1 MCKAFAI
8 KRIKTVNF
16 RYLLLRLIRHFIS
29 EDVAR
34 FLLKMR
40 WIIRPGLE
48 SSDPLSAVDQY
59 IKGLAKYGKTIKGKR
74 ILVFGYGGRFS
85 VAVELLKQGAAHVVL
100 CDHFVLIDKE
110 RNLELFPS
118 YGDYL
123 SLVDGEVKP
132 RPEFITLLHGDIRNV
147 ELQSRI
153 LEVDCVLSTS
163 VFEHL
168 DDVDGITFSLAKITV
183 PSGFHLHFVDLR
195 DHYFKFPFEMLTFS
209 EKVWRNF
216 LNPTSNLNR
225 YRLPSY
231 QNIFEKYFKNIRID
245 VLARQE
251 DEFSRARYR
260 IRPEFLTN
268 ELSIDSV
275 TLIRVYAELPIQ
287 IKNED

>member
-1 MCKAFAI
+1 M
-8 KRIKTVNF
+8 NF
-16 RYLLLRLIRHFIS
+16 RYLLLRLIRHFMP

-48 SSDPLSAVDQY
+48 SSAPLAAVDQY
-59 IKGLAKYGKTIKGKR
+59 IKVLAKYGKTIKGKR

-85 VAVELLKQGAAHVVL
+85 VAVELLKQGAAHIVL
-100 CDHFVLIDKE
+100 CDHFVLIDKK
-110 RNLELFPS
+110 RNLELFPTYS
-118 YGDYL
+118 DYL
-123 SLVDGEVKP
+123 LLEEGEVKP
-132 RPEFITLLHGDIRNV
+132 KPEFITLLHGDIRTA
-147 ELQSRI
+147 EIQARI
-153 LEVDCVLSTS
+153 LEIECVLSTS

-168 DDVDGITFSLAKITV
+168 DDVDGITFSLAKITM
-183 PSGFHLHFVDLR
+183 PSGFQLHFIDLR

-231 QNIFEKYFKNIRID
+231 ENIFKKYFENIYID
-245 VLARQE
+245 VLARQ
-251 DEFSRARYR
+251 DNEFNKMRHR

-268 ELSIDSV
+268 DLSVDSV
-275 TLIRVYAELPIQ
+275 TLIDVYAELPVQ
-287 IKNED
+287 IKNGY

>member
-1 MCKAFAI
+1 M
-8 KRIKTVNF
+8 NF
-16 RYLLLRLIRHFIS
+16 RYPLLRLIRHFMT

-48 SSDPLSAVDQY
+48 SSNPLAAVDQY
-59 IKGLAKYGKTIKGKR
+59 IKVLAKYGKTIKGKR

-85 VAVELLKQGAAHVVL
+85 VAVELLKQGAAHIVL

-110 RNLELFPS
+110 RNLELFPTYS
-118 YGDYL
+118 DYL
-123 SLVDGEVKP
+123 LLEGGEVKP
-132 RPEFITLLHGDIRNV
+132 KPEFVTLLHGDIRTPQ
-147 ELQSRI
+147 LQSRI
-153 LEVDCVLSTS
+153 LAIDCVLSTS

-168 DDVDGITFSLAKITV
+168 DDVDGITFSLAKTTL
-183 PSGFHLHFVDLR
+183 PGGFQLHFIDLR

-209 EKVWRNF
+209 EKVWKKF

-225 YRLPSY
+225 YRLLSY
-231 QNIFEKYFKNIRID
+231 KNIFEKYFENIYID

-251 DEFSRARYR
+251 NEFNQMRHR

-268 ELSIDSV
+268 DLSVDSV
-275 TLIRVYAELPIQ
+275 TLIDVYAELPAQ
-287 IKNED
+287 IKNGD